1 MRIALTVAYDG
12 GAFNGW
18 QTQPGGTAVQDV
30 LEAALGSVA
39 GHPVS
44 TICAGRTDAGVHALA
59 QLVHFD
65 TDAQRPDSAWI
76 RGVNSHLPDGI
87 AVQHC
92 NLVDAAFHARFSAA
106 RRAYTYVIY
115 RGAQRHPLYA
125 AHTGWCF
132 RELDLAVM
140 AQAAQALLGEHD
152 FSAFRSSQCQAR
164 SPVRTVHRVM
174 VREQGP
180 LVILELQA
188 NAFLHHMVRNIVG
201 ALVWIGLGR
210 RPAQWIAELLDS
222 RDRRLAAPTFAAQGL
237 YLTGVDYP
245 AHYQLPTWPAA
256 AVPLAS

>member
-1 MRIALTVAYDG
+1 M
-12 GAFNGW
+12 
-18 QTQPGGTAVQDV
+18 
-30 LEAALGSVA
+30 
-39 GHPVS
+39 
-44 TICAGRTDAGVHALA
+44 
-59 QLVHFD
+59 
-65 TDAQRPDSAWI
+65 
-76 RGVNSHLPDGI
+76 
-87 AVQHC
+87 
-92 NLVDAAFHARFSAA
+92 
-106 RRAYTYVIY
+106 
-115 RGAQRHPLYA
+115 
-125 AHTGWCF
+125 
-132 RELDLAVM
+132 
-140 AQAAQALLGEHD
+140 
-152 FSAFRSSQCQAR
+152 
-164 SPVRTVHRVM
+164 RTVHGVM